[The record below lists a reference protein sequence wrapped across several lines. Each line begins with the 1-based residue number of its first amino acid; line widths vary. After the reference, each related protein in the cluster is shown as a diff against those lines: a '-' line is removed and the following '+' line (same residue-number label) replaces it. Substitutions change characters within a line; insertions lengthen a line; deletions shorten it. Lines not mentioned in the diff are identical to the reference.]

1 MGLPLPGETIL
12 VLAAIYAATES
23 SFNVGVVIAVA
34 AFGAIVGDNA
44 GYWLGL
50 RYGYALL
57 LRYGKRIGMF
67 EARIKLGQYLFL
79 KHGAKV
85 VFLGRFVA
93 LLRMLAAFLAG
104 VNRMPWRAFLVANA
118 CGGIIWAAV
127 FGIGG
132 YFFGKLLLQLHHAL
146 APKCSRSRSRLSLD
160 VVTWSDAT
168 KIGLQHRPNARYPAP
183 LWPRSTRKDH
193 KPYSAIISE
202 GAIWNIWRARGCI
215 HVEETRVHHAARRR
229 GGVAARGA
237 CTAGG
242 KVADHWFARR
252 DHFNPAPMD
261 RRFCPA
267 AARTWLDRA
276 YPLSSGGFTTTP
288 CDHNTPLGE
297 DHRHPAVWLVPND
310 LPTAP

>member
-1 MGLPLPGETIL
+1 VSSVLLAELQQLVSAHGYWVVALIVGLESMGLPLPGETIL
-12 VLAAIYAATES
+12 VLAAIYAATEP

-57 LRYGKRIGMF
+57 LRYGERIGMF

-146 APKCSRSRSRLSLD
+146 APIVFGLALAASLD

-193 KPYSAIISE
+193 KPYSAIISGRGDME
-202 GAIWNIWRARGCI
+202 YLARPRSPRGYCRASSI
-215 HVEETRVHHAARRR
+215 ISAVRRR
-229 GGVAARGA
+229 SSPGPRGTLRCVERCCPSGA
-237 CTAGG
+237 T
-242 KVADHWFARR
+242 
-252 DHFNPAPMD
+252 D
-261 RRFCPA
+261 RWTRK
-267 AARTWLDRA
+267 
-276 YPLSSGGFTTTP
+276 
-288 CDHNTPLGE
+288 
-297 DHRHPAVWLVPND
+297 
-310 LPTAP
+310 

>member
-1 MGLPLPGETIL
+1 MPRSRGRLARCRVGLERFVSLVSFEELQQLVSAHGYWVVALIVGLESMGLPLPGETIL
-12 VLAAIYAATES
+12 VLAAIYAATEP

-57 LRYGKRIGMF
+57 LRYGARIGMF
-67 EARIKLGQYLFL
+67 EARSKLGQYLFL

-146 APKCSRSRSRLSLD
+146 APIVFALALAAFFGSGYLIRRYEDRLTVLAERALPGPL
-160 VVTWSDAT
+160 VAT
-168 KIGLQHRPNARYPAP
+168 V
-183 LWPRSTRKDH
+183 D
-193 KPYSAIISE
+193 E
-202 GAIWNIWRARGCI
+202 
-215 HVEETRVHHAARRR
+215 RR
-229 GGVAARGA
+229 
-237 CTAGG
+237 
-242 KVADHWFARR
+242 
-252 DHFNPAPMD
+252 
-261 RRFCPA
+261 
-267 AARTWLDRA
+267 L
-276 YPLSSGGFTTTP
+276 
-288 CDHNTPLGE
+288 
-297 DHRHPAVWLVPND
+297 
-310 LPTAP
+310 